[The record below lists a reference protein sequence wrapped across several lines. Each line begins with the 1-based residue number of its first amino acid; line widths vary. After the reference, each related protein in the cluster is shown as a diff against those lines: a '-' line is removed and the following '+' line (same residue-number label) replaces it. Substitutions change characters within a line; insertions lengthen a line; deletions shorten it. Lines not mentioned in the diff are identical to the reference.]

1 MTYEVKKKY
10 AEQGKIAIVV
20 YENGVEKTKKL
31 PLVDIEFVVD
41 DKTYN
46 LRSFVREFL
55 AVKQEADKVPILEA
69 KVLKLKES
77 VAKLIDTL
85 KGEL

>member
-20 YENGVEKTKKL
+20 YENGVERTKKL

-46 LRSFVREFL
+46 LRSFVREFIE
-55 AVKQEADKVPILEA
+55 VKKEAEKVPSLEA